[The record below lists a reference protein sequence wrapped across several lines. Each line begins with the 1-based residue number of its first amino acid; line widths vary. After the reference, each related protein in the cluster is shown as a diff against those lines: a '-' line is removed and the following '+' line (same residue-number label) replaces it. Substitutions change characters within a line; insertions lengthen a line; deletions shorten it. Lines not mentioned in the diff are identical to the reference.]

1 MQQGPYGIDSSPL
14 RWAQQVEGKGRLVV
28 QGFQEE
34 QFSLTLYGEN
44 CYEGSWVWWWLQL
57 VPYIQYFLNFLVF
70 LWAWR
75 VTFLSLVASVIYLV
89 YWRAPRVRH
98 QERQQRRA
106 AKATKL
112 KGSTKAEQRWSV
124 VVYSKIQDEK
134 DRRKAEAIRD
144 LWSAWARL
152 SNTLRS
158 HRWERLRKARESI
171 LGKTNPKRGPS
182 ARARVPF

>member
-1 MQQGPYGIDSSPL
+1 MQEGPYGLKSSPL
-14 RWAQQVEGKGRLVV
+14 RWTQEAESKGRLVV

-44 CYEGSWVWWWLQL
+44 CHEGSWVWWWLQL
-57 VPYIQYFLNFLVF
+57 VQYIQVLLNLLAF

-75 VTFLSLVASVIYLV
+75 VTFLSLVALTIYLV

-106 AKATKL
+106 ARATRP
-112 KGSTKAEQRWSV
+112 KGSTKGEPRWSV

-134 DRRKAEAIRD
+134 DRRKSEAIRD

-152 SNTLRS
+152 SNTLRN
-158 HRWERLRKARESI
+158 HRWERIRKARESI
-171 LGKTNPKRGPS
+171 FGKTNPKKGLS